1 MLTAALVAAGVTL
14 GCLGAGRALLM
25 ADGRG
30 VRSPVDAVAGLTGLA
45 LLTALAGWLVLAGV
59 YSEFAGWTLLA
70 CGGGALVLLWFRQR
84 AQPSMTRAEPGG
96 VEPLYL
102 RAVALVLGL
111 ASLALATGRALSEF
125 DPQFLSDCDD
135 FPSYFHFPRLLIESG
150 GFIEPFNLR
159 RLGVLG
165 AAPLVQSFFWRD
177 FTTSAGPM
185 TDAVLGQL
193 LVWGAARA
201 IPSTLSGRRQ
211 PAWIG
216 EAFGL
221 GALLA
226 SLTIWNINTVP
237 VLLPMGGALV
247 LMLLTHGIA
256 QAATDAGGRRA
267 ALAWGLVA
275 AWLIG
280 LRTINVTFP
289 ALFWLIAALVALRGR
304 NREQGVRLGL
314 AAAATVVGLLP
325 WCLALWRSSGTPLFP
340 FIAGNYRFEGLF
352 SAPLDARGVVD
363 YVVNSLWASRVW
375 VIALLA
381 ALALR
386 RPGGRLLAVQVVAAL
401 LVLVAVTAASLTAFD
416 SFTIQRYC
424 APFLA
429 AGLVF
434 LAAAALF
441 GAGAGAATAASSP
454 GVQPSVRGRLSPLW
468 VWGVLL
474 LWLGMPV
481 ELRMDN
487 DPFYLPNIGGI
498 EVNVVR
504 RRHAALD
511 AIRSGFRVVEYPG
524 RDHYDVAQT
533 LLPADARL
541 ASATEK
547 PFFFRFDRQV
557 IHTLDCLGQVS
568 PAPGMPFFKGP
579 EALASYL
586 RDLGYTHLAFTPSRA
601 GGCLYSRDHWEE
613 KRLNGTFVWQKW
625 APYFLDFMANMESLE
640 ATHPVLY
647 KERDLVVISLRE
659 SP

>member
-1 MLTAALVAAGVTL
+1 MLTAALVAAGLVL
-14 GCLGAGRALLM
+14 GCLGAGRALLT
-25 ADGRG
+25 AAGSG
-30 VRSPVDAVAGLTGLA
+30 GRSPVDAVAGLTGLA

-59 YSEFAGWTLLA
+59 YSALAGWTLLA
-70 CGGGALVLLWFRQR
+70 AGGGALVLPWFRR
-84 AQPSMTRAEPGG
+84 RAEPSRSGVEPG
-96 VEPLYL
+96 RVEPLYL

-111 ASLALATGRALSEF
+111 ASLALASGRALSEF

-135 FPSYFHFPRLLIESG
+135 FPSYFHFPRLLLESG

-165 AAPLVQSFFWRD
+165 AAPFVQSFFWRD

-185 TDAVLGQL
+185 TDALIGQL
-193 LVWGAARA
+193 LVWAAA
-201 IPSTLSGRRQ
+201 CSLPSALSGSRQ

-216 EAFGL
+216 QAFGL
-221 GALLA
+221 GALVA

-247 LMLLTHGIA
+247 LILLSRTLA
-256 QAATDAGGRRA
+256 QAATDADGRRA

-289 ALFWLIAALVALRGR
+289 ALFWLVAALVALRGR

-363 YVVNSLWASRVW
+363 YVANSLWASRVW
-375 VIALLA
+375 VIALLG

-386 RPGGRLLAVQVVAAL
+386 RPGARLLAVQVVAAL
-401 LVLVAVTAASLTAFD
+401 VVLVAVTAATLTAFD

-441 GAGAGAATAASSP
+441 GGDGSDPASTL
-454 GVQPSVRGRLSPLW
+454 GVQPPTRSRLSVVW

-504 RRHAALD
+504 RRNAALD

-533 LLPADARL
+533 LLPAGARL

-579 EALASYL
+579 EALAEYL
-586 RDLGYTHLAFTPSRA
+586 RELGYTHLAFTPSRA

-613 KRLNGTFVWQKW
+613 KRQNGTFVWQKW
-625 APYFLDFMANMESLE
+625 APYFLDFMANMERLE
-640 ATHPVLY
+640 ATQPVLY
-647 KERDLVVISLRE
+647 KERDLVVIDLRAAN
-659 SP
+659 